1 MKKAKKQLALVLA
14 AVMAFGL
21 LATTAGAAE
30 VAPSQDVISEECL
43 PAPGFI
49 TYKML
54 HGEEYDNPVEALLN
68 DASARAYACYIPYN
82 DGSGTSGQIAA
93 TFTAETSTV
102 AFVLTSLG
110 GGSNYAAALWKDNG
124 SLPPSLVADYGE
136 YGFGTGFVQSGLTV
150 GQNYFIKISSQTV
163 PSPGVNGRYE
173 LYWY

>member
-1 MKKAKKQLALVLA
+1 MKKVKKLLSLALA
-14 AVMAFGL
+14 GVMVFGL
-21 LATTAGAAE
+21 MATSVGAAE
-30 VAPSQDVISEECL
+30 VDPAQDVVSEECL

-54 HGEEYDNPVEALLN
+54 HGDEYDNPVEALLD

-82 DGSGTSGQIAA
+82 DGSGTTGQVAA

-110 GGSNYAAALWKDNG
+110 GGSNYTVALWKDNG
-124 SLPPSLVADYGE
+124 SLPPSRVADYGE
-136 YGFGTGFVQSGLTV
+136 YGFGTGFIQSGLIV
-150 GQNYFIKISSQTV
+150 GQSYFIMISSRTV
-163 PSPGVNGRYE
+163 PAPGVNGRYE